1 MTCPTSVN
9 AAIRAAGMAA
19 LFISAS
25 AFAQAPT
32 EQQMQQAQ
40 TAMFQAEAQFFSLA
54 AQRLQKQLSD
64 AQAELDY
71 WRKYNAPVSPHAA
84 NEGKAR

>member
-1 MTCPTSVN
+1 MRN
-9 AAIRAAGMAA
+9 GRLLMGAGA
-19 LFISAS
+19 LIFISGQAV
-25 AFAQAPT
+25 AQQMPAAPT

-71 WRKYNAPVSPHAA
+71 WRKYNAPVPPHAA

>member
-1 MTCPTSVN
+1 MN
-9 AAIRAAGMAA
+9 KRLLMGAGA
-19 LFISAS
+19 LIFVSGQAV
-25 AFAQAPT
+25 AQSAPT